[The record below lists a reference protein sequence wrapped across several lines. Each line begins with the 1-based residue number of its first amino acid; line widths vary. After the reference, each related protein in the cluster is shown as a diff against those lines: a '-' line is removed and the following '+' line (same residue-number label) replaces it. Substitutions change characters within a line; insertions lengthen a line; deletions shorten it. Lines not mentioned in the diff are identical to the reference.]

1 MEQQIL
7 QMNSWLASPPAKK
20 LDILNASLVLHYGD
34 PEVELAWQHA
44 SKVIDS
50 GIHLLVLGET
60 GVGKGEFVKA
70 LHQYSSRRHKPLVAV
85 NCAALPN
92 DLIESELFGYAPG
105 SFTGA
110 HPRGYSGRIRLADK
124 GILFL
129 DEIGEMS
136 MQAQC
141 RLLSVLQ
148 DKTITPL
155 GSARSY
161 KVDIEVIA
169 ATHQDL
175 DWLVAKGRFRRD
187 LYYRLNGMAVELP
200 VLRNR
205 KDKAELIK
213 SIHEKY
219 RNHSQT
225 ISPDLFKH
233 LIRYSW
239 PGNLRELDNFIRVV
253 TVMADGN
260 DVVDVTHL
268 PMQWKRRFSKTNDR
282 ERISTELKATLNKT
296 IEDVYVAN
304 EGNISKVARELGV
317 SRNTVYRRLKA
328 QKVL

>member
-1 MEQQIL
+1 MPI
-7 QMNSWLASPPAKK
+7 
-20 LDILNASLVLHYGD
+20 
-34 PEVELAWQHA
+34 
-44 SKVIDS
+44 
-50 GIHLLVLGET
+50 
-60 GVGKGEFVKA
+60 
-70 LHQYSSRRHKPLVAV
+70 
-85 NCAALPN
+85 
-92 DLIESELFGYAPG
+92 
-105 SFTGA
+105 
-110 HPRGYSGRIRLADK
+110 
-124 GILFL
+124 
-129 DEIGEMS
+129 
-136 MQAQC
+136 
-141 RLLSVLQ
+141 LSVLQ

-175 DWLVAKGRFRRD
+175 DWLVAKGRFRQD

>member
-1 MEQQIL
+1 MVRESLSKHFI
-7 QMNSWLASPPAKK
+7 NIVLA
-20 LDILNASLVLHYGD
+20 
-34 PEVELAWQHA
+34 
-44 SKVIDS
+44 VIN
-50 GIHLLVLGET
+50 L
-60 GVGKGEFVKA
+60 
-70 LHQYSSRRHKPLVAV
+70 LVAV

-105 SFTGA
+105 SFTGV

-175 DWLVAKGRFRRD
+175 DWLVAKGRFQD

-213 SIHEKY
+213 SIHMK
-219 RNHSQT
+219 S
-225 ISPDLFKH
+225 IA
-233 LIRYSW
+233 I
-239 PGNLRELDNFIRVV
+239 I
-253 TVMADGN
+253 
-260 DVVDVTHL
+260 
-268 PMQWKRRFSKTNDR
+268 
-282 ERISTELKATLNKT
+282 LKP
-296 IEDVYVAN
+296 
-304 EGNISKVARELGV
+304 
-317 SRNTVYRRLKA
+317 SRQIYLSI
-328 QKVL
+328 